1 MALVAIHYEA
11 LARGVPTM
19 KDQDSTE
26 KDAKISTDAQVAV
39 TPEADE
45 TAANLKELTDEQF
58 AGVIGGIVGS
68 HIGTSFVKKQ

>member
-1 MALVAIHYEA
+1 
-11 LARGVPTM
+11 M

-26 KDAKISTDAQVAV
+26 KDAEISTDAQVAV

-68 HIGTSFVKKQ
+68 HIGTN